1 MCYGSES
8 VKLGYDSSITPGQV
22 KKNKT
27 RCERKI
33 GRDRHLR
40 QTKPDRGELCVTYQK
55 GIMATVAMDM
65 VTNDNYCYSQR
76 NQYQP
81 PQKMRN
87 EGLHATEPPANEQ
100 TSERRRK
107 KERKPTLKETNDT
120 DGLNFPRTLARKSL
134 SSQQ

>member
-27 RCERKI
+27 RCERKR

-40 QTKPDRGELCVTYQK
+40 ETKPERGELCVTYQK

-65 VTNDNYCYSQR
+65 VTNDNYCYSVSTPLK
-76 NQYQP
+76 N
-81 PQKMRN
+81 
-87 EGLHATEPPANEQ
+87 A
-100 TSERRRK
+100 
-107 KERKPTLKETNDT
+107 KERTMKVCTPQNLQQMN
-120 DGLNFPRTLARKSL
+120 RRARGGERGKG
-134 SSQQ
+134 SQH